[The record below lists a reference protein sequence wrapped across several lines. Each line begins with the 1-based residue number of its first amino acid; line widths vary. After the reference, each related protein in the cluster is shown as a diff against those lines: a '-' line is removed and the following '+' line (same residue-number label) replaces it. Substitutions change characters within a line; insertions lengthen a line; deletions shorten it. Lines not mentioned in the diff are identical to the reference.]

1 MSRGFN
7 GQQILLGADLS
18 HHNYGE
24 INPALFDFVWL
35 KATEGRTYIDSKM
48 NTFLTEMAEQCGGDG
63 VPFIGFYHY
72 ARAENNLPEE
82 EAEHF
87 IKTIE
92 PHIGNCLMALDWEGK
107 SADINQSWAVRW
119 LNHVKAKTGHTP
131 LIYCSASV
139 TKKLGTVATAGYP
152 LWVAHYISAKRKS
165 LQPDFYNWADYKFW
179 QFTNAPF
186 DVDIFKGSRADLV
199 TLINS

>member
-1 MSRGFN
+1 MSNLSFG
-7 GQQILLGADLS
+7 GKQILLGADVS

-35 KATEGRTYIDSKM
+35 KATEGRTYKDPKM
-48 NTFLTEMAEQCGGDG
+48 EEFLTDMAEQCGSDS

-72 ARAENNLPEE
+72 ARAESNLPEE
-82 EAEHF
+82 EADNF
-87 IKTIE
+87 VKAIE
-92 PHIGNCLMALDWEGK
+92 PHIGNCMMALDWEGE
-107 SADINQSWAVRW
+107 SAKIAPTWAVRW
-119 LNHVKAKTGHTP
+119 LNRVKALTGHTP
-131 LIYCSASV
+131 LIYASTSI
-139 TKKLGTVATAGYP
+139 TKKLEVVATAGYP
-152 LWVAHYISAKRKS
+152 LWIAHYVKAGVK
-165 LQPDFYNWADYKFW
+165 QPTIYNWSDYKFW